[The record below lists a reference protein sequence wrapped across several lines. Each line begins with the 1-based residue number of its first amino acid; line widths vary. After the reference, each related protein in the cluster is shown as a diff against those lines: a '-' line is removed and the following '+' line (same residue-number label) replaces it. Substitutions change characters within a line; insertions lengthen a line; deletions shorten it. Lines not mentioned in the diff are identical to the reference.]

1 MIETQPVTIDG
12 RTIDA
17 LVFRRALISWGQKH
31 FRSFPWRK
39 TEDPYRILMADV
51 MLHRTQ
57 ALQVVPVYER
67 FIEAYPDMASL
78 AQASREDLHVLL
90 FPLGLRWRIDLI
102 WSMAAEIVDRFDE
115 RVPREKEDLLSL
127 PGVSDYIASAVRCF
141 AWNIPEPLIDT
152 NTVRVIGR
160 LFGLEIKDSS
170 RRNRRFR
177 ELIAALM
184 DPEHPRSYNY
194 ALLDLAHLIC
204 HKRRAPECVRCPVR
218 AHCVYGTERIRGEK
232 QSGNAA
238 IREH

>member
-1 MIETQPVTIDG
+1 MVKTQPVTVDG

-17 LVFRRALISWGQKH
+17 LVFRRELIFWGRKH

-67 FIEAYPDMASL
+67 FIEAYPDVASL
-78 AQASREDLHVLL
+78 ARASREDLHVLL

-102 WSMAAEIVDRFDE
+102 WSMAAEIADRFDE
-115 RVPREKEDLLSL
+115 RVPSEKDDLLSL

-141 AWNIPEPLIDT
+141 AWNLPEPLIDT
-152 NTVRVIGR
+152 NTVRVVGR

-177 ELIAALM
+177 ELITALV
-184 DPEHPRSYNY
+184 DPENPRTYNY

-204 HKRRAPECVRCPVR
+204 HKRRAPECGRCPVQ
-218 AHCVYGTERIRGEK
+218 AHCVYGAGQLLHNNQCE
-232 QSGNAA
+232 SAA
-238 IREH
+238 VRDR

>member
-1 MIETQPVTIDG
+1 MAETQPVAVDG
-12 RTIDA
+12 HKIDA
-17 LVFRRALISWGQKH
+17 PIFRRTLIAWGQKH

-39 TEDPYRILMADV
+39 TEDPYRVLMAEV

-57 ALQVVPVYER
+57 ASQVVPVYEH
-67 FIEAYPDMASL
+67 FIEIYPDSASL
-78 AQASREDLHVLL
+78 AWASSEDLHALL

-102 WSMAAEIVDRFDE
+102 RTMAAEVADSFDGQ
-115 RVPREKEDLLSL
+115 VPKGKNELLSL

-141 AWNIPEPLIDT
+141 AWNLPEPLIDT

-177 ELIAALM
+177 ELITALV
-184 DPEHPRSYNY
+184 DPERPRAYNY

-204 HKRRAPECVRCPVR
+204 HKRRAPECLRCPVQT
-218 AHCVYGTERIRGEK
+218 HCVYGTEQLLRKEQSNRAAVGE
-232 QSGNAA
+232 
-238 IREH
+238 H